1 MSSAFICPPCPC
13 PYCAPSLLLLVAA
26 VISLPC
32 AQHLHRL
39 RCLVLVLLRL
49 WLLSCLSLS
58 SVLPRLLLKG
68 STRAA
73 CLRLPCVCIASA
85 LPEPCLCLA
94 LPLPCLCPAFVSQC
108 VSHVIILPLC
118 CRCLSYLA
126 PREATGATEGKGSY
140 ESHWDTTGSYAR
152 PWKRQRETT
161 LQGINQRTGIKKPRS
176 REPFTLQWIEE
187 GTNESRSQGRKNLM
201 MSVHSHTSHRHPF
214 NHAFRVRGSS
224 HVVERQ

>member
-32 AQHLHRL
+32 AQHLHLL

-126 PREATGATEGKGSY
+126 PREATGSHGKQGKLREPLGYHGKLCETMEEATGNHS
-140 ESHWDTTGSYAR
+140 AR
-152 PWKRQRETT
+152 NKLTNRNQKTKE
-161 LQGINQRTGIKKPRS
+161 QRTIY
-176 REPFTLQWIEE
+176 FA
-187 GTNESRSQGRKNLM
+187 M
-201 MSVHSHTSHRHPF
+201 D
-214 NHAFRVRGSS
+214 
-224 HVVERQ
+224 